1 MICKL
6 LVNFLVAIK
15 VNKKSMCGLP
25 IKKKEKK
32 KKVMCGLLEIMKHNG
47 SK

>member
-6 LVNFLVAIK
+6 LVNFLVVIK

-25 IKKKEKK
+25 IKKRRKKE
-32 KKVMCGLLEIMKHNG
+32 EIDVWIVGNYET
-47 SK
+47 